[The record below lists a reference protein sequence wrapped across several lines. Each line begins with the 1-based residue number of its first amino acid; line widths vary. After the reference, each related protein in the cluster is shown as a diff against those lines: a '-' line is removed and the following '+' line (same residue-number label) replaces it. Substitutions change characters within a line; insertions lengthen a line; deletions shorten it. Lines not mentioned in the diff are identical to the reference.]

1 MAILTVRPALYTD
14 IPAVV
19 AINATGRPGVYPL
32 TPETVVEVLAS
43 ASYVMVADLDGQVVG
58 YVIGYT
64 TNDVCEGDEFAW
76 FQAHIPQFLYI
87 DQIAVMPT
95 ARRLHVGAQL
105 YAHATFHA
113 CTHDIPAL
121 VCEVNLD
128 PPNPASLCFHRR
140 LGFLEV
146 EMMTV
151 QDGRTVLLYQK
162 ELSES
167 DCRFKHEQRSLRDRS
182 VSACTLRW

>member
-1 MAILTVRPALYTD
+1 MAILTIRPALSTD
-14 IPAVV
+14 IPAIV
-19 AINATGRPGVYPL
+19 AMNMSGRPGVSPL
-32 TPETVVEVLAS
+32 APEMVAETLVS
-43 ASYVMVADLDGQVVG
+43 ASHVMVADRDGQGVG

-64 TNDVCEGDEFAW
+64 ANDVCEGEEFAW
-76 FQAHIPQFLYI
+76 FQTHVPQFLYI

-95 ARRLHVGAQL
+95 VRRLHIGAQL
-105 YAHATFHA
+105 YAHATFYA

-146 EMMTV
+146 GMMTV
-151 QDGRTVLLYQK
+151 QDGRTVLLCLK

-167 DCRFKHEQRSLRDRS
+167 NCHAISSDMKG
-182 VSACTLRW
+182 